1 MLARHHHSLATIRHD
16 RNGDLLAGAQT
27 PRRSTYSVQ
36 VTRIRAIDRMAA
48 QEAAIFRVIRL
59 HCQSTLEFSRRI
71 RAITLVMPA
80 LLAAA
85 LGGCTSLDATPS
97 PTKAATDAASP
108 YAALDTGRGKLFY
121 DAQCV
126 TCHTAEVHWRDNSI
140 VQSWID
146 VVVQVDRWQQNTGQ
160 QWGTSEIG
168 DVAAYLNAIYY
179 KQPCTIPG
187 CLGQSSVMHERDRK
201 LESAGR

>member
-1 MLARHHHSLATIRHD
+1 MIRQT
-16 RNGDLLAGAQT
+16 RNVDLLAAAQT
-27 PRRSTYSVQ
+27 QRRSTRSVQ
-36 VTRIRAIDRMAA
+36 ITRIRAIACMAV
-48 QEAAIFRVIRL
+48 QEAARFRVVRL
-59 HCQSTLEFSRRI
+59 HCRSTLAFLRRI
-71 RAITLVMPA
+71 PALAGAMTA

-85 LGGCTSLDATPS
+85 LSGCTNLDATPS
-97 PTKAATDAASP
+97 PKRAATDAAIP

-140 VQSWID
+140 VQSWVD

-187 CLGQSSVMHERDRK
+187 CLGQSSVMRERDRA
-201 LESAGR
+201 LESARR